1 MRDEEVE
8 TLTVSTLETV
18 SVNSTLEKSH
28 CMHLRL
34 GKPSEMADSQRGTED
49 QSNNFKK

>member
-1 MRDEEVE
+1 MRDEEAE
-8 TLTVSTLETV
+8 TI

-34 GKPSEMADSQRGTED
+34 GKPPEMADSWRGTED
-49 QSNNFKK
+49 KIKTNTVL

>member
-18 SVNSTLEKSH
+18 RVNSALEKSH

-34 GKPSEMADSQRGTED
+34 GKLSEMADNRRRTED

>member
-34 GKPSEMADSQRGTED
+34 GKTIWNGWQSEGDRGPK
-49 QSNNFKK
+49 QQL